1 MPVVLWRTQ
10 RRAFAADR
18 MIVGRYASMTARRK
32 RFRPVDGRSQSHP
45 ERISL
50 SPAAILAYSAKA
62 GAAPTRA
69 SGLRPMFSHW
79 DGRVDRESGGLGGMV
94 SVRLVLG
101 VRRLFLK
108 KTNHK

>member
-32 RFRPVDGRSQSHP
+32 RFRPVDGRAQSHP
-45 ERISL
+45 ERIRL
-50 SPAAILAYSAKA
+50 SPAAILAYSATA

-69 SGLRPMFSHW
+69 SCLRRSAERRVGEECVSTCRLK
-79 DGRVDRESGGLGGMV
+79 GRRYTE
-94 SVRLVLG
+94 
-101 VRRLFLK
+101 K
-108 KTNHK
+108 KKN